1 MHKAQGILVSSKIL
15 KIKKTEKEIKLWV
28 HPEGQVLGS
37 LFLKEESEKS
47 PENEQPLEVVNRANP
62 FVVLRRTAP
71 DEIRFY
77 NRASIIRVE
86 YEEPTEQKIADLTVI
101 PCELHM
107 MDGSLLKGEIR
118 EELPSDFSRL
128 FDYLNAQDNFF
139 LKLYTGN
146 TEICLVNKGYI
157 IRANAL

>member
-1 MHKAQGILVSSKIL
+1 MSNKIL
-15 KIKKTEKEIKLWV
+15 KIKKAEKDIKLWV

-37 LFLKEESEKS
+37 LFLKEDNEGKS
-47 PENEQPLEVVNRANP
+47 DNEQPLEVLNRANP
-62 FVVLRRTAP
+62 FLVLKRTSP

-86 YEEPTEQKIADLTVI
+86 YETSGAKAVEDVTVI

-107 MDGSLLKGEIR
+107 MDGSFLKGEIR
-118 EELPSDFSRL
+118 EELPVDFRRL
-128 FDYLNAQDNFF
+128 FDYLNTQDNFF
-139 LKLYTGN
+139 LKLYTG
-146 TEICLVNKGYI
+146 ESGICLVNKGYI